1 MTREEYIQLYEL
13 LGKFEEDNIRDN
25 IRNVDLYNAKDKND
39 LLKLLAEKQLSD
51 AVKLLKDVAVYG
63 F

>member
-39 LLKLLAEKQLSD
+39 LLKLLAEKQLAD
-51 AVKLLKDVAVYG
+51 AVKLIKDVAVYG

>member
-25 IRNVDLYNAKDKND
+25 IRNVDLYDAEDKND

-51 AVKLLKDVAVYG
+51 AVKLIKDVAVYG

>member
-13 LGKFEEDNIRDN
+13 LGKFEEDN

-51 AVKLLKDVAVYG
+51 AVKLIKDVAMYR

>member
-13 LGKFEEDNIRDN
+13 LGKFEDDN

-51 AVKLLKDVAVYG
+51 AVKLIKDVAVYG

>member
-1 MTREEYIQLYEL
+1 MTREDYIQLYEL

-39 LLKLLAEKQLSD
+39 LLKLLAEKQLAD
-51 AVKLLKDVAVYG
+51 AVKLIKDVAVYG

>member
-25 IRNVDLYNAKDKND
+25 IRNVDLYNAEDKND

-51 AVKLLKDVAVYG
+51 AVKLIKDVAVYG

>member
-13 LGKFEEDNIRDN
+13 LGKFEEDNN
-25 IRNVDLYNAKDKND
+25 IKWVDLNSANSKDD
-39 LLKLLAEKQLSD
+39 LIGLLAEKQLYD
-51 AVKLLKDVAVYG
+51 AVKLIKDVVVYG

>member
-13 LGKFEEDNIRDN
+13 LGKFEKDNIRDN

-51 AVKLLKDVAVYG
+51 AVKLIKDVAVYG

>member
-51 AVKLLKDVAVYG
+51 AVKLIKDVAVYG

>member
-25 IRNVDLYNAKDKND
+25 IRNVDLYDAKDKND
-39 LLKLLAEKQLSD
+39 LLKLLTEKQLSD
-51 AVKLLKDVAVYG
+51 AVKLIKDVAVYG

>member
-13 LGKFEEDNIRDN
+13 LGKFEEDNIRD
-25 IRNVDLYNAKDKND
+25 VDLYNAKDKND

-51 AVKLLKDVAVYG
+51 AVKLIKDVAVYG

>member
-13 LGKFEEDNIRDN
+13 LGKFEEDN

-51 AVKLLKDVAVYG
+51 AVKLIKDVAVYG

>member
-13 LGKFEEDNIRDN
+13 LGKFEEDNIR
-25 IRNVDLYNAKDKND
+25 NVELYDAKDKND

-51 AVKLLKDVAVYG
+51 AVKLIKDVAVYG

>member
-13 LGKFEEDNIRDN
+13 LGKFEEDNN

-39 LLKLLAEKQLSD
+39 LLKLLAEKQLAD
-51 AVKLLKDVAVYG
+51 AVKLIKDVAVYG

>member
-13 LGKFEEDNIRDN
+13 LGKFEEDNN

-39 LLKLLAEKQLSD
+39 LLKLLAEKQFAD
-51 AVKLLKDVAVYG
+51 AVKLIKDVAVYG

>member
-13 LGKFEEDNIRDN
+13 LGKFEEDNIKCIDSSYPQN
-25 IRNVDLYNAKDKND
+25 KDD

-51 AVKLLKDVAVYG
+51 AVKLIKDVAVYG

>member
-13 LGKFEEDNIRDN
+13 LGKFEDDN

-39 LLKLLAEKQLSD
+39 LLKLLTEKQLSD
-51 AVKLLKDVAVYG
+51 AVKLIKDVAVYG

>member
-39 LLKLLAEKQLSD
+39 LLKLLAETQLAD
-51 AVKLLKDVAVYG
+51 AVKLIKDVAVYG

>member
-13 LGKFEEDNIRDN
+13 LGKFEEDNN
-25 IRNVDLYNAKDKND
+25 IKWVDLHSANSKDD
-39 LLKLLAEKQLSD
+39 LIGLLAEKQLYD
-51 AVKLLKDVAVYG
+51 AVKLVKDVVVYG

>member
-13 LGKFEEDNIRDN
+13 LGKFEEDNIR
-25 IRNVDLYNAKDKND
+25 NVDLYDAEDKND

-51 AVKLLKDVAVYG
+51 AVKLIKDVAVYG

>member
-25 IRNVDLYNAKDKND
+25 IRNVDLYSAKDKND
-39 LLKLLAEKQLSD
+39 LLKLLSEKQLSD
-51 AVKLLKDVAVYG
+51 AVKLIKDVAVYG

>member
-1 MTREEYIQLYEL
+1 MTRGEYIQLYEL
-13 LGKFEEDNIRDN
+13 LGKFEEDN

-51 AVKLLKDVAVYG
+51 AVKLIKDVAVYG

>member
-13 LGKFEEDNIRDN
+13 LGKFEEDNN

-51 AVKLLKDVAVYG
+51 AVKLIKDVAVYG

>member
-51 AVKLLKDVAVYG
+51 AVKLIKDVAVYR

>member
-13 LGKFEEDNIRDN
+13 LGKFEEDNIR
-25 IRNVDLYNAKDKND
+25 NVDLYNAKDKNY
-39 LLKLLAEKQLSD
+39 LLKLLAEKQLAD
-51 AVKLLKDVAVYG
+51 AVKLIKDVAVYG

>member
-25 IRNVDLYNAKDKND
+25 IRNVELYNAEDKND

-51 AVKLLKDVAVYG
+51 AVKLIKDVVVYG

>member
-13 LGKFEEDNIRDN
+13 LGKFEEDN

-39 LLKLLAEKQLSD
+39 LLKLLAEKQLAD
-51 AVKLLKDVAVYG
+51 AAKLIKDVAVYG

>member
-13 LGKFEEDNIRDN
+13 LGKFEEDNN
-25 IRNVDLYNAKDKND
+25 IRNVDLYDAKDKND

-51 AVKLLKDVAVYG
+51 AVKLIKDVAVYG

>member
-25 IRNVDLYNAKDKND
+25 IRNVGLYNAEDKND

-51 AVKLLKDVAVYG
+51 AVKLIKDVAVYG

>member
-13 LGKFEEDNIRDN
+13 LGKFEEDNIR
-25 IRNVDLYNAKDKND
+25 NVDLYDAKDKND

-51 AVKLLKDVAVYG
+51 AVKLIKDVAVYG

>member
-13 LGKFEEDNIRDN
+13 LGKFEEDNIKGIDSSYPQN
-25 IRNVDLYNAKDKND
+25 KDD

-51 AVKLLKDVAVYG
+51 AVKLIKDVAVYG

>member
-13 LGKFEEDNIRDN
+13 LGKFEKDNIRDN

-39 LLKLLAEKQLSD
+39 LLKLLAEKQLAD
-51 AVKLLKDVAVYG
+51 AVKLIKDVAVYG

>member
-1 MTREEYIQLYEL
+1 MTREEYIQLYEIL
-13 LGKFEEDNIRDN
+13 RKFEEDNIRDN

-51 AVKLLKDVAVYG
+51 AVKLIKDVAVYG